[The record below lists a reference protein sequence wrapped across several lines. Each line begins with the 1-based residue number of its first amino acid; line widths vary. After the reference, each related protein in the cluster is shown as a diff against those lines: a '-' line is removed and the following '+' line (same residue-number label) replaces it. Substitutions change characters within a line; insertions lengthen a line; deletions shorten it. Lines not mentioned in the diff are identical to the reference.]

1 MGHDCQGPSCCFSV
15 SRDAPSGLAADKHP
29 ILVSDHEALR
39 VEIHVSNGGK
49 TLYRPSIYLFTKSQ
63 HALDQIFREIF
74 IDAVITPAHSRIDA
88 QFCQDLLWDLGDFGE
103 NEFDF
108 DLIRKLSGPHFRNHV
123 LPAIGGPTE

>member
-1 MGHDCQGPSCCFSV
+1 MTASSLSRYVGPPPLS
-15 SRDAPSGLAADKHP
+15 
-29 ILVSDHEALR
+29 
-39 VEIHVSNGGK
+39 
-49 TLYRPSIYLFTKSQ
+49 TIYLFAKSQ

-74 IDAVITPAHSRIDA
+74 IDAVVAAADGRVDA
-88 QFCQDLLWDLGDFGE
+88 KFGEDLLWDLGDFGE